1 MSNDKHVCTIYIKA
15 EPARIWEALTAP
27 EFTRRY
33 FHATDIRSD
42 WKVGSDVTYFNQDGS
57 TAVSGEVLVVD
68 PFKELSFT
76 WQVHYNKLAKQ
87 ERPSKVRFLLEPVE
101 DATKLTPI
109 HEDFSQNSVVFPQIS
124 EGWIAILSNLKTLLE
139 TDSVMAV
146 S

>member
-15 EPARIWEALTAP
+15 EPAHIWEALTTP

-33 FHATDIRSD
+33 FHATDIQSD
-42 WKVGSDVTYFNQDGS
+42 WKPGASVTYFNQDGS
-57 TAVSGEVLVVD
+57 TAVKGEVLVAN

-76 WQVHYNKLAKQ
+76 WHVHYNELAKQ
-87 ERPSKVRFLLEPVE
+87 EQASKVTFLLDQVE
-101 DATKLTPI
+101 DSTKLTLI
-109 HEDFSQNSVVFPQIS
+109 HEDFPENSVVFPQIS

-139 TDSVMAV
+139 TDSVMTV

>member
-15 EPARIWEALTAP
+15 GPERIWEALTTG

-33 FHATDIRSD
+33 FHATDIQSD

-57 TAVSGEVLVVD
+57 TAVNGKVLVAN

-76 WQVHYNKLAKQ
+76 WHVHYNEQAKL
-87 ERPSKVRFLLEPVE
+87 ERASKVSFLLEQVE
-101 DATKLTPI
+101 DATKLTLI
-109 HEDFSQNSVVFPQIS
+109 HEDFPENSVVFPQIS

>member
-15 EPARIWEALTAP
+15 EPAHIWEALTTP

-33 FHATDIRSD
+33 FHATDIQSD
-42 WKVGSDVTYFNQDGS
+42 WKPGSSVTYFNQDGS
-57 TAVSGEVLVVD
+57 TAVKGEILIAN

-76 WQVHYNKLAKQ
+76 WHVHYNELAKQ
-87 ERPSKVRFLLEPVE
+87 EQASKVTFLLDQVE
-101 DATKLTPI
+101 DSTKLTLI
-109 HEDFSQNSVVFPQIS
+109 HEDFPENSVVFPQIS